1 MTEIEKVSIGGY
13 AFTLEKAA
21 AEEVGQYL
29 KNLEA
34 HYLGK
39 PGGKEIMEGI
49 EERMA
54 ELLLERCGRGRVATM
69 TDIQSL
75 IGILGRPE
83 RIEADDPE
91 PSQAQARP
99 QKKLYRD
106 LENKKIAGVCA
117 GLGNYFNFD
126 IVAMRIIFCVIT
138 LALFFGGAHDGVWSL
153 LGFVAYGV
161 LWLAMPAARTAQE
174 RWAMKGDAG
183 TLDDIQRN
191 IRNGVEEMGDAARR
205 GMAEVR
211 DTVRGHGNELRKI
224 ILLVLGIILL
234 LGGVSGLASVSVIGL
249 KGPTLFSAPI
259 DQFLDDLSERVPIF
273 YDMVNTPWILVLA
286 VLAVVLPLIWLI
298 YGGIDDGVWSL
309 LGFVAY
315 GVLWLA
321 MPAARTAQERWAMK
335 GDAGTLDDIQRNI
348 RNGVEEM
355 GDAAR
360 RGMNEVRDTVRGHGN
375 ELGKI
380 ILLVLGIILL
390 LGGVSGLASVS
401 VIGLKGP
408 TLLSAPIDSFLDDIS
423 LHAPAFYEM
432 INTPWILILTVLAIV
447 LPLIWLIYGGI
458 LLIFGFKPPK
468 WRPGLVIFVL
478 WLIVLVVVGVL
489 FAMGVVSTEYLHV

>member
-54 ELLLERCGRGRVATM
+54 ELLLERRGRNGVATM
-69 TDIQSL
+69 ADIQSL

-91 PSQAQARP
+91 PSEAQAKP

-126 IVAMRIIFCVIT
+126 VVAIRIIFCVIT
-138 LALFFGGAHDGVWSL
+138 LALFFTGADEGVWSL
-153 LGFVAYGV
+153 SGFAAYV
-161 LWLAMPAARTAQE
+161 ILWLAMPAARTAQE

-191 IRNGVEEMGDAARR
+191 IRSGVEEMGDAARR
-205 GMAEVR
+205 GMREV
-211 DTVRGHGNELRKI
+211 T
-224 ILLVLGIILL
+224 
-234 LGGVSGLASVSVIGL
+234 
-249 KGPTLFSAPI
+249 
-259 DQFLDDLSERVPIF
+259 
-273 YDMVNTPWILVLA
+273 
-286 VLAVVLPLIWLI
+286 
-298 YGGIDDGVWSL
+298 
-309 LGFVAY
+309 
-315 GVLWLA
+315 
-321 MPAARTAQERWAMK
+321 
-335 GDAGTLDDIQRNI
+335 
-348 RNGVEEM
+348 
-355 GDAAR
+355 
-360 RGMNEVRDTVRGHGN
+360 DTVRGHGN

-380 ILLVLGIILL
+380 LLLVIGIILL
-390 LGGVSGLASVS
+390 LSGVSGLASVS
-401 VIGLKGP
+401 VLGLKGP
-408 TLLSAPIDSFLDDIS
+408 TLFSAPIDSFLDDIS

-432 INTPWILILTVLAIV
+432 LNTPWILILVVLAVV
-447 LPLIWLIYGGI
+447 LPLIGLIYGGI
-458 LLIFGFKPPK
+458 QLIFGFKPPK

-478 WLIVLVVVGVL
+478 WLIVLVVLAVL

>member
-1 MTEIEKVSIGGY
+1 MKEIEKLSIGGY
-13 AFTLEKAA
+13 AFTLEKDA
-21 AEEVGQYL
+21 AEEVEQYL
-29 KNLEA
+29 KGLEA
-34 HYLGK
+34 HYLGQE
-39 PGGKEIMEGI
+39 GGKEIMEGI

-69 TDIQSL
+69 ADIQSL

-91 PSQAQARP
+91 PSETQAKP

-126 IVAMRIIFCVIT
+126 VVAMRIIFCVIA
-138 LALFFGGAHDGVWSL
+138 LALFFTGADEGVWSL
-153 LGFVAYGV
+153 SGFAAY
-161 LWLAMPAARTAQE
+161 A
-174 RWAMKGDAG
+174 
-183 TLDDIQRN
+183 I
-191 IRNGVEEMGDAARR
+191 
-205 GMAEVR
+205 
-211 DTVRGHGNELRKI
+211 
-224 ILLVLGIILL
+224 
-234 LGGVSGLASVSVIGL
+234 
-249 KGPTLFSAPI
+249 
-259 DQFLDDLSERVPIF
+259 
-273 YDMVNTPWILVLA
+273 
-286 VLAVVLPLIWLI
+286 
-298 YGGIDDGVWSL
+298 
-309 LGFVAY
+309 
-315 GVLWLA
+315 LWLA

-380 ILLVLGIILL
+380 LLLVIGIILL

-408 TLLSAPIDSFLDDIS
+408 TLLSAPIDRFLDDMS

-432 INTPWILILTVLAIV
+432 VNTPWILILVVLAVV
-447 LPLIWLIYGGI
+447 LPLIGLIYGGI
-458 LLIFGFKPPK
+458 QLIFGFKPPK

-478 WLIVLVVVGVL
+478 WLIVLVVLAVL

>member
-21 AEEVGQYL
+21 SVEVGKYL

-54 ELLLERCGRGRVATM
+54 ELLLERCGRNGVATM
-69 TDIQSL
+69 ADIQSL

-91 PSQAQARP
+91 PEQAQARP

-106 LENKKIAGVCA
+106 LENKRIAGVCA
-117 GLGNYFNFD
+117 GLGNYLNFD
-126 IVAMRIIFCVIT
+126 VVALRIIFCVIT
-138 LALFFGGAHDGVWSL
+138 LALFFTGVDEGIWSL
-153 LGFVAYGV
+153 SGFAAYAV

-205 GMAEVR
+205 GMDEVR
-211 DTVRGHGNELRKI
+211 DTVRGHGNELGKI
-224 ILLVLGIILL
+224 ILLVIGIILL

-249 KGPTLFSAPI
+249 KGPTLFSAPL
-259 DQFLDDLSERVPIF
+259 DRFLDELSVDVPIF
-273 YDMVNTPWILVLA
+273 YDMVNTPWIMVLA
-286 VLAVVLPLIWLI
+286 VLAVVLPLIGLI
-298 YGGIDDGVWSL
+298 YGGIQ
-309 LGFVAY
+309 
-315 GVLWLA
+315 
-321 MPAARTAQERWAMK
+321 M
-335 GDAGTLDDIQRNI
+335 
-348 RNGVEEM
+348 
-355 GDAAR
+355 
-360 RGMNEVRDTVRGHGN
+360 
-375 ELGKI
+375 
-380 ILLVLGIILL
+380 
-390 LGGVSGLASVS
+390 
-401 VIGLKGP
+401 
-408 TLLSAPIDSFLDDIS
+408 
-423 LHAPAFYEM
+423 
-432 INTPWILILTVLAIV
+432 
-447 LPLIWLIYGGI
+447 
-458 LLIFGFKPPK
+458 IFGFKPPK

-478 WLIVLVVVGVL
+478 WLVVLVVLAVL
-489 FAMGVVSTEYLHV
+489 FAMGVVSTEYLKV

>member
-69 TDIQSL
+69 ADIQSL

-91 PSQAQARP
+91 PSETQARP

-126 IVAMRIIFCVIT
+126 VVAMRIIFCVIT
-138 LALFFGGAHDGVWSL
+138 LALFFTGVDEGVWSL
-153 LGFVAYGV
+153 SGFAVYV
-161 LWLAMPAARTAQE
+161 ILWLAMPAARTAQE

-205 GMAEVR
+205 GMREV
-211 DTVRGHGNELRKI
+211 T
-224 ILLVLGIILL
+224 
-234 LGGVSGLASVSVIGL
+234 
-249 KGPTLFSAPI
+249 
-259 DQFLDDLSERVPIF
+259 
-273 YDMVNTPWILVLA
+273 
-286 VLAVVLPLIWLI
+286 
-298 YGGIDDGVWSL
+298 
-309 LGFVAY
+309 
-315 GVLWLA
+315 
-321 MPAARTAQERWAMK
+321 
-335 GDAGTLDDIQRNI
+335 
-348 RNGVEEM
+348 
-355 GDAAR
+355 
-360 RGMNEVRDTVRGHGN
+360 DTVRGHGN

-380 ILLVLGIILL
+380 LLLVIGIILL

-408 TLLSAPIDSFLDDIS
+408 TLLSAPIDSFLDDMS

-432 INTPWILILTVLAIV
+432 VNTPWILVLVILAVV
-447 LPLIWLIYGGI
+447 LPLIGLIYGGI
-458 LLIFGFKPPK
+458 QLIFGFKPPK

-478 WLIVLVVVGVL
+478 WLIVLVVLAVL

>member
-21 AEEVGQYL
+21 SEEVGQYL

-34 HYLGK
+34 HYLGQ

-54 ELLLERCGRGRVATM
+54 ELLLERCGSNGVATM
-69 TDIQSL
+69 ADIQGI

-83 RIEADDPE
+83 RIEADDPGPAE
-91 PSQAQARP
+91 AREAP
-99 QKKLYRD
+99 RKKLYRD
-106 LENKKIAGVCA
+106 LENKKIGGVCA

-126 IVAMRIIFCVIT
+126 VVAMRIIFCVIA
-138 LALFFGGAHDGVWSL
+138 LALFFTGADEGVWSL
-153 LGFVAYGV
+153 SGFAAY
-161 LWLAMPAARTAQE
+161 A
-174 RWAMKGDAG
+174 
-183 TLDDIQRN
+183 I
-191 IRNGVEEMGDAARR
+191 
-205 GMAEVR
+205 
-211 DTVRGHGNELRKI
+211 
-224 ILLVLGIILL
+224 
-234 LGGVSGLASVSVIGL
+234 
-249 KGPTLFSAPI
+249 
-259 DQFLDDLSERVPIF
+259 
-273 YDMVNTPWILVLA
+273 
-286 VLAVVLPLIWLI
+286 
-298 YGGIDDGVWSL
+298 
-309 LGFVAY
+309 
-315 GVLWLA
+315 LWLA

-380 ILLVLGIILL
+380 LLLVIGIILL

-408 TLLSAPIDSFLDDIS
+408 TLLSAPIDRFLDDMS

-432 INTPWILILTVLAIV
+432 VNTPWILILVVLAVV
-447 LPLIWLIYGGI
+447 LPLIGLIYGGI
-458 LLIFGFKPPK
+458 QLIFGFKPPK

-478 WLIVLVVVGVL
+478 WLIVLVVLAVL

>member
-69 TDIQSL
+69 ADIQSL

-91 PSQAQARP
+91 PSEAQAKP

-126 IVAMRIIFCVIT
+126 VVAMRIIFCVIT
-138 LALFFGGAHDGVWSL
+138 LALFFTGADEGVWSL
-153 LGFVAYGV
+153 SGFAAYAI

-183 TLDDIQRN
+183 TLNDIQRN
-191 IRNGVEEMGDAARR
+191 IR
-205 GMAEVR
+205 
-211 DTVRGHGNELRKI
+211 
-224 ILLVLGIILL
+224 
-234 LGGVSGLASVSVIGL
+234 S
-249 KGPTLFSAPI
+249 
-259 DQFLDDLSERVPIF
+259 
-273 YDMVNTPWILVLA
+273 
-286 VLAVVLPLIWLI
+286 
-298 YGGIDDGVWSL
+298 
-309 LGFVAY
+309 
-315 GVLWLA
+315 
-321 MPAARTAQERWAMK
+321 
-335 GDAGTLDDIQRNI
+335 
-348 RNGVEEM
+348 GVEEM

-375 ELGKI
+375 EIGKI
-380 ILLVLGIILL
+380 LLLVIGIILL

-401 VIGLKGP
+401 VLGLKGP
-408 TLLSAPIDSFLDDIS
+408 TLFSAPLDRFLDDMSVNVPI
-423 LHAPAFYEM
+423 FYDM
-432 INTPWILILTVLAIV
+432 VNTPWIMVLAILAVV
-447 LPLIWLIYGGI
+447 LPLIGLIYGGI
-458 LLIFGFKPPK
+458 QLIFGFKPPK

-478 WLIVLVVVGVL
+478 WLVVLVVLAVL

>member
-54 ELLLERCGRGRVATM
+54 ELLLERRGRNGVATM
-69 TDIQSL
+69 ADIQSL

-91 PSQAQARP
+91 PSETQARP

-126 IVAMRIIFCVIT
+126 VVAMRIIFCVIT
-138 LALFFGGAHDGVWSL
+138 LALFFTGVDEGVWSL
-153 LGFVAYGV
+153 SGFAVYV
-161 LWLAMPAARTAQE
+161 ILWLAMPAARTAQE

-205 GMAEVR
+205 GMREV
-211 DTVRGHGNELRKI
+211 T
-224 ILLVLGIILL
+224 
-234 LGGVSGLASVSVIGL
+234 
-249 KGPTLFSAPI
+249 
-259 DQFLDDLSERVPIF
+259 
-273 YDMVNTPWILVLA
+273 
-286 VLAVVLPLIWLI
+286 
-298 YGGIDDGVWSL
+298 
-309 LGFVAY
+309 
-315 GVLWLA
+315 
-321 MPAARTAQERWAMK
+321 
-335 GDAGTLDDIQRNI
+335 
-348 RNGVEEM
+348 
-355 GDAAR
+355 
-360 RGMNEVRDTVRGHGN
+360 DTVRGHGN

-380 ILLVLGIILL
+380 LLLVIGIILL

-408 TLLSAPIDSFLDDIS
+408 TLLSAPIDSFLDDMS

-432 INTPWILILTVLAIV
+432 VNTPWILVLVILAVV
-447 LPLIWLIYGGI
+447 LPLIGLIYGGI
-458 LLIFGFKPPK
+458 QLIFGFKPPK

-478 WLIVLVVVGVL
+478 WLIVLVVLAVL
-489 FAMGVVSTEYLHV
+489 FAMGIVSTEYLHV

>member
-21 AEEVGQYL
+21 SEEVGKYL

-54 ELLLERCGRGRVATM
+54 ELLLERCGRNGVATM
-69 TDIQSL
+69 ADIQSL

-91 PSQAQARP
+91 PEQAQARP

-106 LENKKIAGVCA
+106 LENKRIAGVCA

-126 IVAMRIIFCVIT
+126 VVAMRIIFCVIT
-138 LALFFGGAHDGVWSL
+138 LALFFTGADEGVWSL
-153 LGFVAYGV
+153 SGFAAYAI

-205 GMAEVR
+205 GMDEVR
-211 DTVRGHGNELRKI
+211 DTVRGHGNELCKI
-224 ILLVLGIILL
+224 ILLVIGIILL

-249 KGPTLFSAPI
+249 KGPTLFSAPL
-259 DQFLDDLSERVPIF
+259 DRFLDELSVDVPIF
-273 YDMVNTPWILVLA
+273 YDMVNTPWIMVLA
-286 VLAVVLPLIWLI
+286 
-298 YGGIDDGVWSL
+298 
-309 LGFVAY
+309 
-315 GVLWLA
+315 
-321 MPAARTAQERWAMK
+321 
-335 GDAGTLDDIQRNI
+335 
-348 RNGVEEM
+348 
-355 GDAAR
+355 
-360 RGMNEVRDTVRGHGN
+360 
-375 ELGKI
+375 
-380 ILLVLGIILL
+380 
-390 LGGVSGLASVS
+390 
-401 VIGLKGP
+401 
-408 TLLSAPIDSFLDDIS
+408 
-423 LHAPAFYEM
+423 
-432 INTPWILILTVLAIV
+432 VLAIV
-447 LPLIWLIYGGI
+447 LPLIGLIYGGI
-458 LLIFGFKPPK
+458 QMIFGFKPPK

-478 WLIVLVVVGVL
+478 WLVVLVVLAVL
-489 FAMGVVSTEYLHV
+489 FAMGVVSTEYLKV

>member
-21 AEEVGQYL
+21 SEEVGKYL

-54 ELLLERCGRGRVATM
+54 ELLLERCGRNGVATM
-69 TDIQSL
+69 ADIQSL

-91 PSQAQARP
+91 PEQAQARP

-106 LENKKIAGVCA
+106 LENKRIAGVCA

-126 IVAMRIIFCVIT
+126 VVAMRIIFCVIT
-138 LALFFGGAHDGVWSL
+138 LALFFTGVDEGVWSL
-153 LGFVAYGV
+153 SGFAVYV
-161 LWLAMPAARTAQE
+161 ILWLAMPAARTAQE

-205 GMAEVR
+205 GMREV
-211 DTVRGHGNELRKI
+211 T
-224 ILLVLGIILL
+224 
-234 LGGVSGLASVSVIGL
+234 
-249 KGPTLFSAPI
+249 
-259 DQFLDDLSERVPIF
+259 
-273 YDMVNTPWILVLA
+273 
-286 VLAVVLPLIWLI
+286 
-298 YGGIDDGVWSL
+298 
-309 LGFVAY
+309 
-315 GVLWLA
+315 
-321 MPAARTAQERWAMK
+321 
-335 GDAGTLDDIQRNI
+335 
-348 RNGVEEM
+348 
-355 GDAAR
+355 
-360 RGMNEVRDTVRGHGN
+360 DTVRGHGN

-380 ILLVLGIILL
+380 LLLVIGIILL

-408 TLLSAPIDSFLDDIS
+408 TLLSAPIDSFLDDMS

-432 INTPWILILTVLAIV
+432 VNTPWILVLVILAVV
-447 LPLIWLIYGGI
+447 LPLIGLIYGGI
-458 LLIFGFKPPK
+458 QLIFGFKPPK

-478 WLIVLVVVGVL
+478 WLIVLVVLAVL
-489 FAMGVVSTEYLHV
+489 FAMGVVSTEYLHA

>member
-29 KNLEA
+29 KNLES

-54 ELLLERCGRGRVATM
+54 ELLLERCGGGRVATM
-69 TDIQSL
+69 ADIQSL

-91 PSQAQARP
+91 PSEAQAKP
-99 QKKLYRD
+99 QKRLYRD

-126 IVAMRIIFCVIT
+126 VVAMRIIFCVIT
-138 LALFFGGAHDGVWSL
+138 LALFFTGVEEGVWSL
-153 LGFVAYGV
+153 SGFAAYAI

-191 IRNGVEEMGDAARR
+191 IR
-205 GMAEVR
+205 
-211 DTVRGHGNELRKI
+211 
-224 ILLVLGIILL
+224 
-234 LGGVSGLASVSVIGL
+234 S
-249 KGPTLFSAPI
+249 
-259 DQFLDDLSERVPIF
+259 
-273 YDMVNTPWILVLA
+273 
-286 VLAVVLPLIWLI
+286 
-298 YGGIDDGVWSL
+298 
-309 LGFVAY
+309 
-315 GVLWLA
+315 
-321 MPAARTAQERWAMK
+321 
-335 GDAGTLDDIQRNI
+335 
-348 RNGVEEM
+348 GVEEM

-380 ILLVLGIILL
+380 LLLVIGIILL
-390 LGGVSGLASVS
+390 LSGVSGLASVS
-401 VIGLKGP
+401 VLGLKGP
-408 TLLSAPIDSFLDDIS
+408 TLFSAPIDSFLDDIS

-432 INTPWILILTVLAIV
+432 LNTPWILILVVLAVV
-447 LPLIWLIYGGI
+447 LPLIGLIYGGI
-458 LLIFGFKPPK
+458 QLIFGFKPPK

-478 WLIVLVVVGVL
+478 WLVVLVVVGVL
-489 FAMGVVSTEYLHV
+489 FAMGVVSTEYLHA

>member
-29 KNLEA
+29 NNLEA

-54 ELLLERCGRGRVATM
+54 ELLLERCGRNGVATM
-69 TDIQSL
+69 ADIQSL

-91 PSQAQARP
+91 PSETQAKP

-126 IVAMRIIFCVIT
+126 VVAMRIIFCVIA
-138 LALFFGGAHDGVWSL
+138 LALFFTGADEGVWSL
-153 LGFVAYGV
+153 SGFAAY
-161 LWLAMPAARTAQE
+161 A
-174 RWAMKGDAG
+174 
-183 TLDDIQRN
+183 I
-191 IRNGVEEMGDAARR
+191 
-205 GMAEVR
+205 
-211 DTVRGHGNELRKI
+211 
-224 ILLVLGIILL
+224 
-234 LGGVSGLASVSVIGL
+234 
-249 KGPTLFSAPI
+249 
-259 DQFLDDLSERVPIF
+259 
-273 YDMVNTPWILVLA
+273 
-286 VLAVVLPLIWLI
+286 
-298 YGGIDDGVWSL
+298 
-309 LGFVAY
+309 
-315 GVLWLA
+315 LWLA

-380 ILLVLGIILL
+380 LLLVIGIILL

-408 TLLSAPIDSFLDDIS
+408 TLLSAPIDRFLDDMS

-432 INTPWILILTVLAIV
+432 VNTPWILILVVLAVV
-447 LPLIWLIYGGI
+447 LPLIGLIYGGI
-458 LLIFGFKPPK
+458 QLIFGFKPPK

-478 WLIVLVVVGVL
+478 WLIVLVVLAVL

>member
-54 ELLLERCGRGRVATM
+54 ELLLERCGRNGVATM
-69 TDIQSL
+69 ADIQSL

-91 PSQAQARP
+91 PEQAQARP

-106 LENKKIAGVCA
+106 LENKRIAGVCA

-126 IVAMRIIFCVIT
+126 VVAMRIIFCVIT
-138 LALFFGGAHDGVWSL
+138 LALFFTGADEGVWSL
-153 LGFVAYGV
+153 SGFAAYAI

-205 GMAEVR
+205 GMDEVR
-211 DTVRGHGNELRKI
+211 DTVRGHGNELGKI
-224 ILLVLGIILL
+224 ILLVIGIILL

-249 KGPTLFSAPI
+249 KGPTLFSAPL
-259 DQFLDDLSERVPIF
+259 DRFLDELSVDVPIF
-273 YDMVNTPWILVLA
+273 YDMVNTPWIMVLA
-286 VLAVVLPLIWLI
+286 VLAVVLPLIGLI
-298 YGGIDDGVWSL
+298 YGGIQ
-309 LGFVAY
+309 
-315 GVLWLA
+315 
-321 MPAARTAQERWAMK
+321 M
-335 GDAGTLDDIQRNI
+335 
-348 RNGVEEM
+348 
-355 GDAAR
+355 
-360 RGMNEVRDTVRGHGN
+360 
-375 ELGKI
+375 
-380 ILLVLGIILL
+380 
-390 LGGVSGLASVS
+390 
-401 VIGLKGP
+401 
-408 TLLSAPIDSFLDDIS
+408 
-423 LHAPAFYEM
+423 
-432 INTPWILILTVLAIV
+432 
-447 LPLIWLIYGGI
+447 
-458 LLIFGFKPPK
+458 IFGFKPPK

-478 WLIVLVVVGVL
+478 WLVVLVVLAVL
-489 FAMGVVSTEYLHV
+489 FAMGVVSTEYLKV

>member
-54 ELLLERCGRGRVATM
+54 ELLLERCGRNGVATM
-69 TDIQSL
+69 ADIQSL

-91 PSQAQARP
+91 PSETQAKP

-126 IVAMRIIFCVIT
+126 VVAMRIIFCVIAQ
-138 LALFFGGAHDGVWSL
+138 ALFFTGADEGVWSL
-153 LGFVAYGV
+153 SGFAAY
-161 LWLAMPAARTAQE
+161 A
-174 RWAMKGDAG
+174 
-183 TLDDIQRN
+183 I
-191 IRNGVEEMGDAARR
+191 
-205 GMAEVR
+205 
-211 DTVRGHGNELRKI
+211 
-224 ILLVLGIILL
+224 
-234 LGGVSGLASVSVIGL
+234 
-249 KGPTLFSAPI
+249 
-259 DQFLDDLSERVPIF
+259 
-273 YDMVNTPWILVLA
+273 
-286 VLAVVLPLIWLI
+286 
-298 YGGIDDGVWSL
+298 
-309 LGFVAY
+309 
-315 GVLWLA
+315 LWLA

-380 ILLVLGIILL
+380 LLLVIGIILL

-408 TLLSAPIDSFLDDIS
+408 TLLSAPIDRFLDDMS

-432 INTPWILILTVLAIV
+432 VNTPWILILVVLAVV
-447 LPLIWLIYGGI
+447 LPLIGLIYGGI
-458 LLIFGFKPPK
+458 QLIFGFKPPK

-478 WLIVLVVVGVL
+478 WLIVLVVLAVL

>member
-21 AEEVGQYL
+21 SEEVGKYL

-54 ELLLERCGRGRVATM
+54 ELLLERCGRNGVATM
-69 TDIQSL
+69 ADIQSL

-91 PSQAQARP
+91 PEQAQARP

-106 LENKKIAGVCA
+106 LENKRIAGVCA

-126 IVAMRIIFCVIT
+126 VVAMRIIFCVIT
-138 LALFFGGAHDGVWSL
+138 LALFFTGVEEGVWSL
-153 LGFVAYGV
+153 SGFAVYV
-161 LWLAMPAARTAQE
+161 ILWLAMPAARTAQE

-205 GMAEVR
+205 GMREV
-211 DTVRGHGNELRKI
+211 T
-224 ILLVLGIILL
+224 
-234 LGGVSGLASVSVIGL
+234 
-249 KGPTLFSAPI
+249 
-259 DQFLDDLSERVPIF
+259 
-273 YDMVNTPWILVLA
+273 
-286 VLAVVLPLIWLI
+286 
-298 YGGIDDGVWSL
+298 
-309 LGFVAY
+309 
-315 GVLWLA
+315 
-321 MPAARTAQERWAMK
+321 
-335 GDAGTLDDIQRNI
+335 
-348 RNGVEEM
+348 
-355 GDAAR
+355 
-360 RGMNEVRDTVRGHGN
+360 DTVRGHGN

-380 ILLVLGIILL
+380 LLLVIGIILL

-408 TLLSAPIDSFLDDIS
+408 TLLSAPMDSFLDDMS

-432 INTPWILILTVLAIV
+432 VNTPWILVLVILAVV
-447 LPLIWLIYGGI
+447 LPLIGLIYGGI
-458 LLIFGFKPPK
+458 QLIFGFKPPK

-478 WLIVLVVVGVL
+478 WLIVLVVLAVL

>member
-1 MTEIEKVSIGGY
+1 MSIGGY

-21 AEEVGQYL
+21 SEEVGKYL

-54 ELLLERCGRGRVATM
+54 ELLLERCGRNGVATM
-69 TDIQSL
+69 ADIQSL

-91 PSQAQARP
+91 PEQAQARP

-106 LENKKIAGVCA
+106 LENKRIAGVCA

-126 IVAMRIIFCVIT
+126 VVAMRIIFCVIT
-138 LALFFGGAHDGVWSL
+138 LALFFTGADEGVWSL
-153 LGFVAYGV
+153 SGFAAYAI

-205 GMAEVR
+205 GMDEVR
-211 DTVRGHGNELRKI
+211 DTVRGHGNELGKI
-224 ILLVLGIILL
+224 ILLVIGIILL

-249 KGPTLFSAPI
+249 KGPTLFSAPL
-259 DQFLDDLSERVPIF
+259 DRFLDELSVDVPIF
-273 YDMVNTPWILVLA
+273 YDMVNTPWIMVLA
-286 VLAVVLPLIWLI
+286 VLAVVLPLIGLI
-298 YGGIDDGVWSL
+298 YGGIQ
-309 LGFVAY
+309 
-315 GVLWLA
+315 
-321 MPAARTAQERWAMK
+321 M
-335 GDAGTLDDIQRNI
+335 
-348 RNGVEEM
+348 
-355 GDAAR
+355 
-360 RGMNEVRDTVRGHGN
+360 
-375 ELGKI
+375 
-380 ILLVLGIILL
+380 
-390 LGGVSGLASVS
+390 
-401 VIGLKGP
+401 
-408 TLLSAPIDSFLDDIS
+408 
-423 LHAPAFYEM
+423 
-432 INTPWILILTVLAIV
+432 
-447 LPLIWLIYGGI
+447 
-458 LLIFGFKPPK
+458 IFGFKPPK

-478 WLIVLVVVGVL
+478 WLVVLVVLAVL
-489 FAMGVVSTEYLHV
+489 FAMGVVSTEYLKV